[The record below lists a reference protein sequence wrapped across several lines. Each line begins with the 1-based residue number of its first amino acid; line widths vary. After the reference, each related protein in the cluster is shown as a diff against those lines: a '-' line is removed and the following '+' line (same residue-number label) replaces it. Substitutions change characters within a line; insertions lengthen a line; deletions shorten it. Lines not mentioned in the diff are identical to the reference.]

1 MKIKNT
7 KVRFVS
13 RLVILILCICFF
25 TNNSFAQKRYKQKGK
40 ASFYANKF
48 IGRKTS
54 NGEIFSQKKLTAA
67 HKYLPFGT
75 KLKVTNLDNN
85 RSIIV
90 VVNDRGPFIKGRI
103 IDLTKYGANKLGF
116 IKKGVATVLVEQI
129 VVKSNKKIASKIIN
143 ESEYFK
149 VDSQFDS
156 PKGFGVQI
164 GSFTE
169 MNNIFLLIAKQR
181 KRTKLPIYI
190 QTKKKNNKNLY
201 RIIVGNVESRHKAE
215 VLVRHLVKHYP
226 GCFATIHK
234 TN

>member
-1 MKIKNT
+1 MKTKHI

-13 RLVILILCICFF
+13 RLAILILCICFF

-67 HKYLPFGT
+67 HKHLPFGT

-90 VVNDRGPFIKGRI
+90 VVNDRGPFIKDRI
-103 IDLTKYGANKLGF
+103 IDLTKYGANKLEF
-116 IKKGVATVLVEQI
+116 IKKGVATVLIEEIQSKLEKK
-129 VVKSNKKIASKIIN
+129 VVSNFTQN
-143 ESEYFK
+143 EEYFK
-149 VDSQFDS
+149 VDSQFGS

-164 GSFTE
+164 GSFAE

-181 KRTKLPIYI
+181 KRTKLPIFV
-190 QTKKKNNKNLY
+190 QTKKKNNKNYY
-201 RIIVGNVESRHKAE
+201 RIIVGNVSSRHKAE
-215 VLVRHLVKHYP
+215 VLVRHLSKHFP
-226 GCFATIHK
+226 GCFAINHK
-234 TN
+234 GN